1 LIFSTLIDAKKV
13 DAPRYEEPVTPTGW
27 NYNGPHNLDT
37 VPGKVDFA

>member
-1 LIFSTLIDAKKV
+1 M
-13 DAPRYEEPVTPTGW
+13 PRGYEEPVTPTGW